1 MVYSWVAKQ
10 MIASP
15 LCVFDPTQCLKG
27 VSVLAISFA
36 EHSFNTRMSG
46 CKLITASRFFSNP
59 ILQFQET
66 IRILAQPLV
75 TPTRSIRCKK
85 KRPLPL
91 KEYRRE
97 GCPCHPAARPP
108 SQIPHPHGLIST
120 PRHRA
125 LFFTSPFS
133 LILLSLPQTP
143 CGQPHKNHPP

>member
-36 EHSFNTRMSG
+36 EHSCNTRMSG

-85 KRPLPL
+85 KRPPPL
-91 KEYRRE
+91 KEYKRE
-97 GCPCHPAARPP
+97 GCSCHPAAPP
-108 SQIPHPHGLIST
+108 PTPIPPPPAPSPT
-120 PRHRA
+120 PP
-125 LFFTSPFS
+125 T
-133 LILLSLPQTP
+133 
-143 CGQPHKNHPP
+143 